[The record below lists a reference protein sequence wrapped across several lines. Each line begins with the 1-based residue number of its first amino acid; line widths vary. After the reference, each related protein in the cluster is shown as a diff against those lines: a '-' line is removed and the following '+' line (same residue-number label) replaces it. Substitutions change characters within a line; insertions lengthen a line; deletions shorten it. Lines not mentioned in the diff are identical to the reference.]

1 MAEEAV
7 LENHLIVEEDLVL
20 EVELKQV
27 DLVLEVEAG

>member
-7 LENHLIVEEDLVL
+7 LENHPIVEEDLVL